1 MKIEEAKKILLANL
15 QTFTPEV
22 QNATQTILSEFEN
35 LQKNLA
41 DATGESKNLMGEI
54 WKDIPGYEGLY
65 QVSNLGRVK
74 SLAWQSGRI
83 LKPYINLKGYYALKL
98 YKNGNQKGFLVNV
111 LVAIAFIPNPE
122 NKPTVD
128 HINGDKLDNTV
139 ENLRWATRK
148 EQCIYAKELG
158 LLKIGVNH
166 PMAKLTADEVR
177 FIRKVYKA
185 RDKNFGA
192 MALGKMFGM
201 SWSTIRQVAIGNYY
215 KDVH

>member
-1 MKIEEAKKILLANL
+1 MLTEDAKKILLANL
-15 QTFTPEV
+15 HTFTPTVKDAV
-22 QNATQTILSEFEN
+22 QTLLMEFEN
-35 LQKNLA
+35 LQKKFS
-41 DATGESKNLMGEI
+41 DATGESKNLIGEI
-54 WKDIPGYEGLY
+54 WKDIPEYEGLY
-65 QVSNLGRVK
+65 QASNLGRIK
-74 SLAWQSGRI
+74 SLLWQGGKI
-83 LKPYINLKGYYALKL
+83 LKPCTNCKGYYALKL
-98 YKNGNQKGFLVNV
+98 YKNGKQKGFLVNV
-111 LVAIAFIPNPE
+111 LIAMTFIPNPE

-128 HINGDKLDNTV
+128 HINGNKLDNTV

-177 FIRKVYKA
+177 FIRKVYKS

-215 KDVH
+215 KDVQ

>member
-1 MKIEEAKKILLANL
+1 MLTEDAKKILLANL
-15 QTFTPEV
+15 HTFTPTV
-22 QNATQTILSEFEN
+22 QDAVQTLLMEFEN
-35 LQKNLA
+35 LQKKFA
-41 DATGESKNLMGEI
+41 DATGESKNLIGEI
-54 WKDIPGYEGLY
+54 WKDIPEYEGLY
-65 QVSNLGRVK
+65 QASNLGRIK
-74 SLAWQSGRI
+74 SLLWQGGKI
-83 LKPYINLKGYYALKL
+83 LKPHINCKGYYALKL
-98 YKNGNQKGFLVNV
+98 YKNGKQKGFLVNV
-111 LVAIAFIPNPE
+111 LIAMTFIPNPE

-128 HINGDKLDNTV
+128 HINGNKLDNTV

-177 FIRKVYKA
+177 FIRKVYKS

-215 KDVH
+215 KDVQ